1 MTLILVL
8 GQVTVRKRT
17 VIRTPWT
24 ASPVSAEKIGNGR
37 RYRPYRAPAPPT
49 EFEERPLGGAKSA
62 YEFGRSHAL
71 KA

>member
-8 GQVTVRKRT
+8 GPSYGAKKDSH
-17 VIRTPWT
+17 P
-24 ASPVSAEKIGNGR
+24 PVSAEKIGNGR
-37 RYRPYRAPAPPT
+37 GYRPYRAPAPPT
-49 EFEERPLGGAKSA
+49 EFEERPLEGAKSA